1 MQAAAHAGASGQAA
15 TITTSGVGS
24 VDPGRRFAIEARG
37 FNEGFRSALTLGM
50 SEWFSGDPLNDYS
63 TTQEKL
69 WYLEARLKGD
79 AAAVL
84 FGLGEAEVGTGGLAT
99 TGITGVGAVVSGV
112 AIAHGLSVAAKGTAD
127 IALTWQKIYKL
138 NMAGSSGSSAQPPV
152 NNNQSS
158 GGSIGRGVG
167 GQKAKDVVDYAAK
180 NKGAARP
187 GYKGGSAFSNDGRGG
202 GQILPKTDAKGNSI
216 TYKEYDVSPYQKG
229 TNRGTERVVISSEG
243 KAYYTNDHY
252 KTFTQIQ

>member
-1 MQAAAHAGASGQAA
+1 
-15 TITTSGVGS
+15 
-24 VDPGRRFAIEARG
+24 
-37 FNEGFRSALTLGM
+37 M

-138 NMAGSSGSSAQPPV
+138 NMAGSGGTSSDSHKPTNESNA
-152 NNNQSS
+152 SS
-158 GGSIGRGVG
+158 KTVRKERGKWVLTKEGASQIKSHKTFGTFYKSKSDGLWWSVDKAGHGGSKFKVFKETKEGLEWYKDADEFGDFIIG
-167 GQKAKDVVDYAAK
+167 KH
-180 NKGAARP
+180 KGDI
-187 GYKGGSAFSNDGRGG
+187 GKFISW
-202 GQILPKTDAKGNSI
+202 KTLSTVK
-216 TYKEYDVSPYQKG
+216 
-229 TNRGTERVVISSEG
+229 
-243 KAYYTNDHY
+243 
-252 KTFTQIQ
+252 